1 MYTHDYLSSLSATQ
15 ILDLIDGWGFPSLSQ
30 SLSMKEGTR
39 QNHIDDLA
47 RCYYSSSEEEFS
59 FSQWC
64 QVEQLLFTYF
74 DLTNY
79 QPTKRG

>member
-1 MYTHDYLSSLSATQ
+1 MYTQDYLTSLSATQ
-15 ILDLIDGWGFPSLSQ
+15 ILDLIDEWGFPSLSEA
-30 SLSMKEGTR
+30 LSMREGTR

-47 RCYYSSSEEEFS
+47 RAYRLTSECEFS

-64 QVEQLLFTYF
+64 QVEQLLFAYF
-74 DLTNY
+74 SLTNY

>member
-15 ILDLIDGWGFPSLSQ
+15 ILDLIDESGFPSLSEA
-30 SLSMKEGTR
+30 LSMNEGTR

-47 RCYYSSSEEEFS
+47 RCYYSSSEDEFS
-59 FSQWC
+59 FSEWC